1 MIDQSKLE
9 PIPQPPGHPIIGNLL
24 DLRGEVPLANLMN
37 LAEIY
42 GPIFRLRI
50 GGRSILVLS
59 LGLAATGFSWRSRA
73 PPQP

>member
-24 DLRGEVPLANLMN
+24 DIRSETPILNMMK

-42 GPIFRLRI
+42 GPIY
-50 GGRSILVLS
+50 RSAS
-59 LGLAATGFSWRSRA
+59 ALARS
-73 PPQP
+73 